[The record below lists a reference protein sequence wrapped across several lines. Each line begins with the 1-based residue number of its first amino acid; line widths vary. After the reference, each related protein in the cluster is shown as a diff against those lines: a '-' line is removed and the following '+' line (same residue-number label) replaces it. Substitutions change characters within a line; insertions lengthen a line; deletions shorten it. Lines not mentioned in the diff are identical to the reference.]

1 MDHSLLQEIF
11 GILFL
16 FGILV
21 VPKILQRYLVPAP
34 VTCFFFGFLAI
45 LYLPELQQNQTVL
58 LLATLGIS
66 SLFLFA
72 GLEVR
77 LEDLRSG
84 QWPILGYLAIH
95 IMMLAATAWGLISWA
110 ELSWQAA
117 TLTALA
123 LLTPSTG
130 FILDSLRHWGT
141 DEHEEFWITVKAIS
155 SEVLALLLLI
165 VVLQASSPLRLL
177 VSTSV
182 LTLIIIGLPMLFL
195 LFGRIVLPYAP
206 GSEFSFLVLMGFIA
220 AYITKQL
227 GVYYLVGAFLAG
239 FLAQLLRRRMPTLV
253 NEEILHAVRLFASF
267 FIPFYFFASG
277 MRVPP
282 EALCWESLALGL
294 AAGAVFIPLRI
305 GMVWV
310 QRRPIFDEHWRHRLR
325 ISISLT
331 PTLIFTLVLANILRQ
346 QYQLSDPLYGALLVY
361 TLINT
366 SIPSFILPR
375 PVDFDPAATLMG
387 PHGKD

>member
-1 MDHSLLQEIF
+1 
-11 GILFL
+11 
-16 FGILV
+16 V

-45 LYLPELQQNQTVL
+45 LYLPDLPQDQTVM

-77 LEDLRSG
+77 LEDLHRG
-84 QWPILGYLAIH
+84 RWPILGYIS
-95 IMMLAATAWGLISWA
+95 IQIVMLAVTSWGLIVWA
-110 ELSWQAA
+110 DLGWQAA

-130 FILDSLRHWGT
+130 FILDSLRHWGA
-141 DEHEEFWITVKAIS
+141 DEHEEFWITAKAIS
-155 SEVLALLLLI
+155 AEILALLLL
-165 VVLQASSPLRLL
+165 VMVLQASSPLRLL

-182 LTLIIIGLPMLFL
+182 LTLIIIGLPLLFL
-195 LFGRIVLPYAP
+195 LFGRIVLPHAP
-206 GSEFSFLVLMGFIA
+206 GSEFSFLVLMGFLA

-239 FLAQLLRRRMPTLV
+239 FLAQRLRRRMPTLV
-253 NEEILHAVRLFASF
+253 TEEILNAVRLFASF

-282 EALCWESLALGL
+282 EALCWEALLLGVAASL
-294 AAGAVFIPLRI
+294 VFIPLRI

-310 QRRPIFDEHWRHRLR
+310 QRRPIFDEHWRNRLR

-366 SIPSFILPR
+366 MIPSLILPR
-375 PVDFDPAATLMG
+375 PIDFDPAAVIMETG
-387 PHGKD
+387 DQS